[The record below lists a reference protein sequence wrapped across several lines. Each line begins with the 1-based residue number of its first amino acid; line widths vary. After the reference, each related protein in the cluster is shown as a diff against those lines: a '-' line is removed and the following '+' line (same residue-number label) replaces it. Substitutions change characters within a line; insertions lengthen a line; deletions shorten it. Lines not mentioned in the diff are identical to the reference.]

1 MLFRKMYTP
10 SVIHM
15 FTLPIFFLCTL
26 ISLPTFAQLP
36 PQITNAPFQVV
47 IPKGIEVIR
56 EDISAGAN
64 DASIIFRIT
73 AITSNAWFDAIAPYH
88 PTAKGV
94 YSDIQNRPESE
105 QTDENRN
112 IAILYASMKV
122 LSAIL
127 PNRIDTWQSMLR
139 DVGLDP
145 LNDSLDPTS
154 PIGIGNIAGN
164 AIAAARVNDGFNQLG
179 NEGGCRYNCV
189 PYSDYTGYTPK
200 NSAYRLRFPSKWQP
214 DNRSSGNGLFNG
226 QVFVTPQLAKTQAYT
241 FNSPQQFLAPFPINS
256 QVWNFKGY
264 KKQADDVLTASAQL
278 TDEQKLKSEFF
289 DDKFISVFSAAASVV
304 SRFELS
310 LEQAVIIEFATN
322 VASFDTAIA
331 VWYNKIKFDAV
342 RPFSAIAYLYKNQ
355 DVTSWGG
362 VGQGTVYDMPAKQWQ
377 SYLPPANHAEYPS
390 ATASFCAAHAH
401 VMRELHGEN
410 SLAFEVNYTTGTST
424 VEPSITPA
432 TDTTFGWSN
441 WSDFDYD
448 CGQSRLWA
456 GVHFPDSIPAGQKIG
471 RDIATR
477 TLSLIEELLAGNN
490 TN

>member
-1 MLFRKMYTP
+1 MLFRKTCTT
-10 SVIHM
+10 SVRHIC
-15 FTLPIFFLCTL
+15 TLPIFFLFSL
-26 ISLPTFAQLP
+26 ISIPAFAQLP
-36 PQITNAPFQVV
+36 AEITNAPFQVV

-56 EDISAGAN
+56 EDISPGAS

-94 YSDIQNRPESE
+94 YSAIENRPESE

-112 IAILYASMKV
+112 IAILYASLKV

-127 PNRIDTWQSMLR
+127 PDRIDTWQTMLT

-145 LNDSLDPTS
+145 LNNSLDPTT

-164 AIAAARVNDGFNQLG
+164 AIAAARLNDGFNQLG

-189 PYSDYTGYTPK
+189 PYSDYTGYKPK

-214 DNRSSGNGLFNG
+214 DIRSSGNGLFNS

-241 FNSPQQFLAPFPINS
+241 FTSPQKFLAPFPVNS

-264 KKQADDVLTASAQL
+264 KKQVDEVLAASAQL

-289 DDKFISVFSAAASVV
+289 DDKFISVFAAAASVV

-310 LEQAVIIEFATN
+310 LEQAVVIEFATN

-331 VWYNKIKFDAV
+331 VWYNKLKFDAV
-342 RPFSAIAYLYKNQ
+342 RPFSAIAHIYKNQ

-410 SLAFEVNYTTGTST
+410 SLVFEVNYATGTSG
-424 VEPSITPA
+424 VEPSVTPA
-432 TDTTFGWSN
+432 TDTTISWNN

-471 RDIATR
+471 RDIAAR
-477 TLSLIEELLAGNN
+477 TLALIEALLAGNN
-490 TN
+490 S